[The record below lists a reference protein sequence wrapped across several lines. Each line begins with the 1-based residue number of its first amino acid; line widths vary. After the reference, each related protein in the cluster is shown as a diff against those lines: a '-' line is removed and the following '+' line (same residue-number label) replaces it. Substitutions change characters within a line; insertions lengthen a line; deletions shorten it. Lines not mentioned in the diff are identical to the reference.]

1 MRIAVSADSAEG
13 LNSGVSPHFGR
24 CPFFVLVDIDENGT
38 IRNVT
43 SVANPCYGNHAP
55 GQVPAFINSQ
65 GVDVMVS
72 GGMGAGAI
80 SYFNQYGITVATG
93 AVGAVADAIEAYF
106 DGALSADAVCGHDH
120 HGECH

>member
-1 MRIAVSADSAEG
+1 MRIAVSADSANG
-13 LNSGVSPHFGR
+13 LNSRVSLHFGR
-24 CPFFVLVDIDENGT
+24 CPFFVLVDIDEDGT

-65 GVDVMVS
+65 GVNVMVS

-80 SYFNQYGITVATG
+80 SFFNQYGIGVATG
-93 AVGAVADAIEAYF
+93 ASGTVADAIEAYF
-106 DGALSADAVCGHDH
+106 DGALSADAVCSHDH
-120 HGECH
+120 HAGCH

>member
-13 LNSGVSPHFGR
+13 LNSRVSPHFGR

-38 IRNVT
+38 VQNVT
-43 SVANPCYGNHAP
+43 CVANPCYGNHAP

-80 SYFNQYGITVATG
+80 SFFNQYGIGVATG
-93 AVGAVADAIEAYF
+93 ADGTVADAIEAYF
-106 DGALSADAVCGHDH
+106 DGALSADAVCSHDH
-120 HGECH
+120 RSECH

>member
-1 MRIAVSADSAEG
+1 MRIAVSADSANG
-13 LNSGVSPHFGR
+13 LNSRVSPHFGR
-24 CPFFVLVDIDENGT
+24 CPFFVLVDIDEDGT

-65 GVDVMVS
+65 GVNVMVS

-80 SYFNQYGITVATG
+80 SFFNQYGIGVATG
-93 AVGAVADAIEAYF
+93 ASGTVADAIEAYF
-106 DGALSADAVCGHDH
+106 DGALSADAVCSHDH
-120 HGECH
+120 HAGCH

>member
-1 MRIAVSADSAEG
+1 MRIAVSADSANG
-13 LNSGVSPHFGR
+13 LHSRVSPHFGR
-24 CPFFVLVDIDENGT
+24 CPFFVLVDIDEDGT

-65 GVDVMVS
+65 GVNVMVS

-80 SYFNQYGITVATG
+80 SFFNQYGIGVATG
-93 AVGAVADAIEAYF
+93 AFGTVADAIEAYF
-106 DGALSADAVCGHDH
+106 DGALSADAVCSHDH
-120 HGECH
+120 HAGCH